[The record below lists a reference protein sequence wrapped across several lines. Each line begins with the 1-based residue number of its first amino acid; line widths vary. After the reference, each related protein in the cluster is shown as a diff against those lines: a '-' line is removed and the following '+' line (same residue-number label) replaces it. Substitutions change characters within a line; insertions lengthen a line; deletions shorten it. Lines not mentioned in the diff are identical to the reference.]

1 MKDCYDCSLVER
13 LFGKKKNGQSAF
25 TQLKQNRNMIK
36 TINQSTKHSV
46 CPWLRVGIFFLN

>member
-13 LFGKKKNGQSAF
+13 LFGKKKNGQSTF

-36 TINQSTKHSV
+36 TINQSTKQPV
-46 CPWLRVGIFFLN
+46 CPWLRVGIFFPI